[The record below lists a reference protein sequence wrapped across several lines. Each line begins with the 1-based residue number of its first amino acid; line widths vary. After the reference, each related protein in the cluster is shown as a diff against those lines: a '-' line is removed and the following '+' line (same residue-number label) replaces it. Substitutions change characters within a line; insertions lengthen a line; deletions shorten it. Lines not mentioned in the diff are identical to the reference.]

1 MTGYIYKITSPSGK
15 VYVGQT
21 IDINTRKNKYRYLN
35 CKNQTRLYNS
45 LLKYG
50 WENHVFEVLETVDV
64 NSLDGLNS
72 LEIEW
77 ILKLDCFKNGLNCTT
92 GGHGNSGREYSE
104 ESKLK
109 MRNSHLGKKQSKEQI
124 DKRVKSLVGKKRSEE
139 FKRHISNIKKGK
151 PLSESTKKKL
161 SEINTGKTLS
171 DETKLKISNSGK
183 GRVVSQETRRK
194 ISEAKR
200 ARDLNKK
207 LANYEY
213 GK

>member
-1 MTGYIYKITSPSGK
+1 MKGYIYKITSPSGK

-21 IDINTRKNKYRYLN
+21 IDIKTRKNKYRYLN
-35 CKNQTRLYNS
+35 CKNQTRLYKS

-50 WENHVFEVLETVDV
+50 WENHAFEILETVDV
-64 NSLDGLNS
+64 DDLNVLNS

-77 ILKLDCFKNGLNCTT
+77 ILKLDCFKNGLNCTL

-109 MRNSHLGKKQSKEQI
+109 MRNSQIGKKQSKEQI

-139 FKRHISNIKKGK
+139 FKKHISNIKKGRS
-151 PLSESTKKKL
+151 PTEETKQKL
-161 SEINTGKTLS
+161 SNINKGKKHS

-183 GRVVSQETRRK
+183 GRVVSEETRKK
-194 ISEAKR
+194 ISDAKR
-200 ARDLNKK
+200 IRDLIKK
-207 LANYEY
+207 DNL
-213 GK
+213 